1 MEPSVIHYWKNARWV
16 KVKRIFYSEDE
27 ITEWYKR
34 NRSRIDGLTVVK
46 PLVAKEQKTLTE

>member
-1 MEPSVIHYWKNARWV
+1 MEPSIIQYWKNAQWV
-16 KVKRIFYSEDE
+16 KVKRIFYTEDE

-46 PLVAKEQKTLTE
+46 PLVSKGQTTLTE